1 VSITK
6 SKDHFR
12 RHPINAKLMDADGEY
27 VLISNE
33 HSCITTN
40 ATHICAN
47 KSGSQLAYTKMGLLC
62 TRG

>member
-6 SKDHFR
+6 SKDHFI
-12 RHPINAKLMDADGEY
+12 RHPINAKLMDVDDEY

-33 HSCITTN
+33 HNCITIN
-40 ATHICAN
+40 ATCICAN
-47 KSGSQLAYTKMGLLC
+47 KSGSQLAYTEMGLLR